1 MAEQVT
7 QNHMQNDLNKNKGL
21 KMHDFSNG
29 FGSQGIQ
36 RERSFVRMNNN
47 NNQQN
52 NANKRRSLVF
62 QQQMRGKPALEIY
75 RPPSKL
81 KKKTFLHFCMII
93 LIEEGFYSDV
103 RLDGPQNKL
112 NVHAQGKWS
121 VDILASLLK
130 LA

>member
-7 QNHMQNDLNKNKGL
+7 QNHIQNEMNKSKGF

-36 RERSFVRMNNN
+36 RERSFVRMNN

-75 RPPSKL
+75 RPPSKCPYFI
-81 KKKTFLHFCMII
+81 TNFSNSI
-93 LIEEGFYSDV
+93 
-103 RLDGPQNKL
+103 N
-112 NVHAQGKWS
+112 
-121 VDILASLLK
+121 
-130 LA
+130 

>member
-7 QNHMQNDLNKNKGL
+7 QNHIQNDLNKNKGF

-75 RPPSKL
+75 RPPSK
-81 KKKTFLHFCMII
+81 C
-93 LIEEGFYSDV
+93 
-103 RLDGPQNKL
+103 QKL
-112 NVHAQGKWS
+112 C
-121 VDILASLLK
+121 
-130 LA
+130 

>member
-1 MAEQVT
+1 MAEQVS
-7 QNHMQNDLNKNKGL
+7 QINIQNDLNKNKGF

-36 RERSFVRMNNN
+36 RERSFVRINNV

-75 RPPSKL
+75 RPPSKFSN
-81 KKKTFLHFCMII
+81 TFYQIN
-93 LIEEGFYSDV
+93 
-103 RLDGPQNKL
+103 RK
-112 NVHAQGKWS
+112 AQ
-121 VDILASLLK
+121 IN
-130 LA
+130 

>member
-7 QNHMQNDLNKNKGL
+7 QNHIQNELSKNKGGF

-36 RERSFVRMNNN
+36 RERSFVRINNN

-62 QQQMRGKPALEIY
+62 QQQQQMRGKPALEIY
-75 RPPSKL
+75 RPPSKFKSL
-81 KKKTFLHFCMII
+81 FLPI
-93 LIEEGFYSDV
+93 L
-103 RLDGPQNKL
+103 
-112 NVHAQGKWS
+112 
-121 VDILASLLK
+121 
-130 LA
+130 

>member
-7 QNHMQNDLNKNKGL
+7 QNHIQNELSKNKGF

-36 RERSFVRMNNN
+36 RERSFVRINNN

-62 QQQMRGKPALEIY
+62 QQQQMRGKPALEIY
-75 RPPSKL
+75 RPPSKF
-81 KKKTFLHFCMII
+81 K
-93 LIEEGFYSDV
+93 
-103 RLDGPQNKL
+103 
-112 NVHAQGKWS
+112 
-121 VDILASLLK
+121 SLFFTNHTK
-130 LA
+130 N

>member
-7 QNHMQNDLNKNKGL
+7 QNHIQNEMNKNKGF

-29 FGSQGIQ
+29 FGTQGIQ

-52 NANKRRSLVF
+52 NATKRRSLVF

-75 RPPSKL
+75 RPPSKCTIVL
-81 KKKTFLHFCMII
+81 KSI
-93 LIEEGFYSDV
+93 
-103 RLDGPQNKL
+103 
-112 NVHAQGKWS
+112 S
-121 VDILASLLK
+121 VIRFI
-130 LA
+130 